1 MAGAEAHQPSPGA
14 RVLLGGKHRATV
26 RYVGAIDGQQGTWV
40 GIEYDEAGKGKH
52 DGSHGGRRYFS
63 CAHDPTAGSFVRL
76 AKFLEAADFGRS
88 LLAAAQERY
97 GLGGATG
104 AAGQLAGAS
113 AASEPQEELYVS
125 TTSNRRVAV
134 ELVLSEAASAAGRRL
149 SGAGGA
155 AALAAVLVQQ
165 SISSL
170 VRATLLQRLLPGLA
184 VRACSAVLR
193 ACLFAPACLALCCPC
208 LLPPMHRL

>member
-1 MAGAEAHQPSPGA
+1 MAGAEAQQPAPGA

-26 RYVGAIDGQQGTWV
+26 RYVGIIDGQQGTWV

-52 DGSHGGRRYFS
+52 DGIHGGRRYYS

-76 AKFLEAADFGRS
+76 AKFLEAADLGRS

-97 GLGGATG
+97 GLGGGA
-104 AAGQLAGAS
+104 AAGQLA
-113 AASEPQEELYVS
+113 AASSGSEPHEELYVS

-134 ELVLSEAASAAGRRL
+134 ELVLPGAASAAGRRL
-149 SGAGGA
+149 SGAGSA
-155 AALAAVLVQQ
+155 APLAAVLVHQ

-170 VRATLLQRLLPGLA
+170 VGALPLLLWLCLHAQQWPLVCLL
-184 VRACSAVLR
+184 V
-193 ACLFAPACLALCCPC
+193 LALAPSCCLW
-208 LLPPMHRL
+208 LLLPMHRP